1 MSEVFASGA
10 AGGLLVP
17 SIVAGLVALGVA
29 VLGGLL
35 TDVGP
40 WYQELR
46 FPSWK
51 PPNWLFGPAWTV
63 IFTLI
68 AIGAVLAWRD
78 APSSSE
84 RTLLLVLFGV
94 NAVLNVLWSALF
106 FAMRRPDW
114 ALVEVA
120 LLWLSILVLVLVIRR
135 YSDVA
140 AACLL
145 PYLAWVSFAAVL
157 NRTIVRLNPGMGL
170 SLRAR

>member
-1 MSEVFASGA
+1 MSELFASGA

-29 VLGGLL
+29 VLGGVL

-78 APSSSE
+78 APNDGE
-84 RTLLLVLFGV
+84 RTLLLVLFGF
-94 NAVLNVLWSALF
+94 NAVLNVMWSALF

-114 ALVEVA
+114 ALIEVA

-145 PYLAWVSFAAVL
+145 PYLAWVSFASVL
-157 NRTIVRLNPGMGL
+157 NRAIVRLNPGMGL
-170 SLRAR
+170 SLRTR